1 MNHNWHNLM
10 NESFKDG
17 RSSVQLL
24 EEAYQMGK
32 AEMLEESIEVVHSY
46 FKNLIDK
53 NPDWEI
59 DSIDDFALIPN
70 KEICEAL
77 RLLLPRKE

>member
-1 MNHNWHNLM
+1 MIHDWNRM
-10 NESFKDG
+10 ITESFKDG

-32 AEMLEESIEVVHSY
+32 AEMLDDAIRTVKNY
-46 FKNLIDK
+46 FMNLIEQ

>member
-1 MNHNWHNLM
+1 MNHNWHNM
-10 NESFKDG
+10 MSESFKDG

-32 AEMLEESIEVVHSY
+32 AEMLEDAIRTVKNY
-46 FKNLIDK
+46 FMQLLEK